1 MKQNKTAVP
10 NIPDTPRSGVQ
21 VMACQSVGLTSRYQ
35 IYFKSSKTTN
45 TMFSNINLS
54 GIKYDVHFVISLYLS
69 PKQNHIK
76 NRRILH
82 CASVEVHFPCIL
94 DHETRRSNILLS
106 LCNFFQISPLF
117 LLMKRHGDQRIILLY
132 CHTLAQSDI

>member
-35 IYFKSSKTTN
+35 IHFKSSKTTN

-54 GIKYDVHFVISLYLS
+54 GINHEVHFVISLYLF

-76 NRRILH
+76 NRRIFY
-82 CASVEVHFPCIL
+82 CAYASLTMRQSAQIFFCLFEFFSSDFTLVPLEK
-94 DHETRRSNILLS
+94 ETRRSSKSEQKLTLFS
-106 LCNFFQISPLF
+106 LNH
-117 LLMKRHGDQRIILLY
+117 KN
-132 CHTLAQSDI
+132 